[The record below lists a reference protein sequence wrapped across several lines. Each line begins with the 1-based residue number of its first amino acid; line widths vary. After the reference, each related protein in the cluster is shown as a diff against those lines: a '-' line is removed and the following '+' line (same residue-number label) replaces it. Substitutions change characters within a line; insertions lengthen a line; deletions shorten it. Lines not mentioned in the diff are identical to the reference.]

1 MRWWVRATTQAAPFT
16 EKPSLTDPDFPLKVY
31 IIIIHYMEKTMVRT
45 QIYLTEQE
53 QSALRQLSRQFK
65 QSQSELIRQAIDR
78 FIEESQRRDRSTIL
92 QAAAGLWSDTKPSE
106 DVNFQALRA
115 EANRMNPEFRE

>member
-1 MRWWVRATTQAAPFT
+1 M
-16 EKPSLTDPDFPLKVY
+16 K
-31 IIIIHYMEKTMVRT
+31 KTMVRT

-78 FIEESQRRDRSTIL
+78 FIEESQEQNRTSIL
-92 QAAAGLWSDTKPSE
+92 RAAAGLWSDSKPAE
-106 DVNFQALRA
+106 DINFQALRA
-115 EANRMNPEFRE
+115 EADRMNPEFRE

>member
-1 MRWWVRATTQAAPFT
+1 
-16 EKPSLTDPDFPLKVY
+16 
-31 IIIIHYMEKTMVRT
+31 MEKTMVRT

-92 QAAAGLWSDTKPSE
+92 QAAAGLWSDTKPLE

-115 EANRMNPEFRE
+115 EADRMNPEFRE